1 MAVSYETK
9 ILILTFAVSVLL
21 AATYLYFQD
30 LLYIKVT
37 GRPASERERDRIE
50 RRNRPLTRNSYLGWS
65 LLFWSAFLG
74 GAYLAGWS
82 GVYRGWGRLIPIG
95 WMISG
100 GVPFYLLHKRWRKQQ
115 ADLSDQVSGGE
126 R

>member
-1 MAVSYETK
+1 MAVSYEAK
-9 ILILTFAVSVLL
+9 ILTLTFTGAVLL
-21 AATYLYFQD
+21 AAMYLYLQD

-37 GRPASERERDRIE
+37 GRPASERERERIE
-50 RRNRPLTRNSYLGWS
+50 RRNRPLTRNRYLGWS
-65 LLFWSAFLG
+65 VLFWWAFLG
-74 GAYLAGWS
+74 EAYMAGWS
-82 GVYRGWGRLIPIG
+82 GYYRGWDRLIPIG

-115 ADLSDQVSGGE
+115 ADLSDQLSGGA